1 MVRLDLLVSHSHMI
15 LTVHSGKSWD
25 KPTSSIIDGGWNYFL
40 CTQFRFSAMT
50 HVLQSA
56 DIFPL
61 VFFCLFCKQVTSF
74 CEFRQSRLVFCL
86 YLWLK
91 HLSPWQCLGLS
102 CTPLSLFLSLSLS
115 LQTCLLPPRDFHAT
129 LYMIYVQ
136 QPECAWGLDFWTTGE
151 VLGHVLNLN
160 CNNLLHLTTHGLY
173 IALNRV
179 SWNNFDN

>member
-1 MVRLDLLVSHSHMI
+1 MHIVTYQSNKPTVAVTLNSMERLDLLVSHSHMI

-91 HLSPWQCLGLS
+91 HLSPRQCLGLS
-102 CTPLSLFLSLSLS
+102 CTPLSLFLSLSLFKHVYCH
-115 LQTCLLPPRDFHAT
+115 QEIFMPHFTW
-129 LYMIYVQ
+129 YM
-136 QPECAWGLDFWTTGE
+136 
-151 VLGHVLNLN
+151 
-160 CNNLLHLTTHGLY
+160 CNNQSVHE
-173 IALNRV
+173 V
-179 SWNNFDN
+179 STSELQEKF

>member
-91 HLSPWQCLGLS
+91 HLRPRQCLGLS

-115 LQTCLLPPRDFHAT
+115 SNMFTATKRFSCHTLHDICATTRVCMRSRLLNYRRSLRSRIKSKLQQFITPNHT
-129 LYMIYVQ
+129 
-136 QPECAWGLDFWTTGE
+136 
-151 VLGHVLNLN
+151 
-160 CNNLLHLTTHGLY
+160 
-173 IALNRV
+173 RV
-179 SWNNFDN
+179 VYCTKAC